1 MRGVD
6 PPRPL
11 LVASSKLT
19 LLSTVA
25 FALSSP
31 TLSSCSIPTLTCPAR
46 IEISSTSEPASSRV
60 CAKRVRNRS
69 TYNVAPS
76 TFLPVVKLDEDG
88 ERELTLMR
96 WGLIPFF
103 SKDDKTGF
111 KSTSARAETIATL
124 PTFREAFK
132 RRHCIVP
139 ADWFYEWQGLDPQRK
154 KTQSWA
160 IARKDRKLFG
170 MAGLW
175 ESWNDP
181 VAKQPLETFTII
193 TTDPNEV
200 MQPIHTRMPVI
211 LRPEDYER
219 WLVPVDPARPPTDML
234 RPSLVSL
241 EA

>member
-1 MRGVD
+1 MCGRYGLRSD
-6 PPRPL
+6 KQSI
-11 LVASSKLT
+11 AD
-19 LLSTVA
+19 A
-25 FALSSP
+25 FY
-31 TLSSCSIPTLTCPAR
+31 
-46 IEISSTSEPASSRV
+46 
-60 CAKRVRNRS
+60 AKKVNPKVVLAPN
-69 TYNVAPS
+69 YNVAPS
-76 TFLPVVKLDEDG
+76 TFLPVVRLDEEGD
-88 ERELTLMR
+88 RELTLMR

-103 SKDDKTGF
+103 SKDDKTAY
-111 KSTSARAETIATL
+111 KSTAARAETIAIV

-139 ADWFYEWQGLDPQRK
+139 ADWFYEWQALDPQRK

-181 VAKQPLETFTII
+181 ASRQPLETFTII

-200 MQPIHTRMPVI
+200 LEPIHTRMPVI

-219 WLVPVDPARPPTDML
+219 WLAPVDPARQPTDLL

-241 EA
+241 EAWKVDPKVGNVRNIGPELCEPWADDPAPPSLFQ